1 MDVNAYFHR
10 LGLEMPEK
18 IVPDSALLRKLH
30 LAHCTAVP
38 YENLDILRNI
48 PTSLEEDAFSGKLSR
63 RVGAVCAL
71 S

>member
-30 LAHCTAVP
+30 LAHCTAAWVGLGRVAYVLGFDGVCLVP
-38 YENLDILRNI
+38 QQ
-48 PTSLEEDAFSGKLSR
+48 
-63 RVGAVCAL
+63 
-71 S
+71 